1 MSEAAESPRLVTFR
15 VGADLYAAD
24 VRQVERVVRF
34 ITPRR
39 VPRLPEWIEGLM
51 EHDGRIMPVVDMRR
65 RLGAPVSESGPQT
78 RLLLLDVEGEWCAM
92 IVDQVL
98 DVRAYA
104 VESVSPPPQL
114 VRGHAGELFS
124 ATVKRGDALVVVLD
138 FTRLFTPAERREL
151 STADDSAHV

>member
-1 MSEAAESPRLVTFR
+1 MNEAPEAPRLVTFR
-15 VGADLYAAD
+15 IGADLYAAD

-34 ITPRR
+34 IAPRR

-51 EHDGRIMPVVDMRR
+51 EHDGRVMPVVDLRR
-65 RLGAPVSESGPQT
+65 RLGAAVTECGAQT
-78 RLLLLDVEGEWCAM
+78 RLLLLDVGGEWCGM

-104 VESVSPPPQL
+104 VESVSPPPGL
-114 VRGHAGELFS
+114 VRGRAGDLFS
-124 ATVKRGDALVVVLD
+124 GTIKRGDALVVVLD
-138 FTRLFTPAERREL
+138 FSRLFTAAERREL

>member
-15 VGADLYAAD
+15 IGADLYAAD

-34 ITPRR
+34 IAPRR

-51 EHDGRIMPVVDMRR
+51 EHDGRVMPVVDMRR
-65 RLGAPVSESGPQT
+65 RLGAQVSECGPQT
-78 RLLLLDVEGEWCAM
+78 RLLLLDVDGEWCAM

-104 VESVSPPPQL
+104 IESVSPPPQL
-114 VRGHAGELFS
+114 VRGHTGDLFS

>member
-1 MSEAAESPRLVTFR
+1 MSEAVEATRLVTFR
-15 VGADLYAAD
+15 IGGDLYAAD

-34 ITPRR
+34 SAPRR
-39 VPRLPEWIEGLM
+39 VPRFPDWIEGLT
-51 EHDGRIMPVVDMRR
+51 EHDGRVMPVVDLRR
-65 RLGAPVSESGPQT
+65 RLGASVGEIGPQT
-78 RLLLLDVEGEWCAM
+78 RLLLLDVDGEWCGM

-104 VESVSPPPQL
+104 VESVTPPPGL

-138 FTRLFTPAERREL
+138 FSRLFTAAERREL
-151 STADDSAHV
+151 STADASAHV

>member
-1 MSEAAESPRLVTFR
+1 MSEAVEATRLVTFR
-15 VGADLYAAD
+15 IGDDLYAAD

-34 ITPRR
+34 IEPRR

-51 EHDGRIMPVVDMRR
+51 EHDGRVMPVVDMRR
-65 RLGAPVSESGPQT
+65 RLGAPVGESGPQT
-78 RLLLLDVEGEWCAM
+78 RLLLLDVGGEWCGM

-98 DVRAYA
+98 DVRAYSLD
-104 VESVSPPPQL
+104 SVTPPPAL

-138 FTRLFTPAERREL
+138 FSRLFTAAERREL
-151 STADDSAHV
+151 STADASAHV